1 MKWYLIYKLRS
12 RSYAIEIYSDISD
25 LLDSFRLLDFTY
37 NNEFMIIHG
46 KEKLNM
52 KRWKE
57 LIEDYE

>member
-12 RSYAIEIYSDISD
+12 GSYAIEIYSDVSD

-57 LIEDYE
+57 LIKDYE